1 MKTLRLTT
9 TTFKGLGKHKLRSFL
24 MMLGIIISIATLT
37 MIVAAGVG
45 ARKKVVEKVKTHG
58 IETIMIRPGAGQ
70 QRGAPGPDR
79 SVVSLTTADADAIL
93 EQVPH
98 VKQVA
103 PVQNKSGLESR
114 YGNNSTT
121 TMVFGVTPNWAEV
134 RGWQMESGEFISE
147 EDVTGLARVCII
159 GQTVLAELFGD
170 VNPFGETIR
179 IGNVSFTIKG
189 VFKTKGASLGG
200 GNRDNRIIV
209 PISTASRRLFNQ
221 THLNQIM
228 VHVDDLAEMENVA
241 DNVTSLLR
249 ERHQIIPSEPDD
261 FRLRLPKDMIKR
273 ATEISGA
280 LTLLL
285 GLISGISLLVG
296 GIVIM
301 NIMLISISERKI
313 EIGLRKAVGARNKDI
328 LFQFILESLAVTFSG
343 GLLGLLIGILGVN
356 IMVMVTNIPAV
367 VSWQA
372 FALAFGFAFVVGV
385 IFGVQPAHKA
395 AQLDPVEALR

>member
-1 MKTLRLTT
+1 MKFFRVSKVAVKILVAN
-9 TTFKGLGKHKLRSFL
+9 KVRSFL
-24 MMLGIIISIATLT
+24 MMLGFIIGIATLT

-58 IETIMIRPGAGQ
+58 IDTIMIRPGAGQ

-79 SVVSLTTADADAIL
+79 SVVSLTLADADAIL
-93 EQVPH
+93 EQVQH

-103 PVQNKSGLESR
+103 PVQNKGGMEAK
-114 YGNNSTT
+114 YGNRSTT
-121 TMVFGVTPNWAEV
+121 TMVFGVSPNWAEV

-147 EDVTGLARVCII
+147 EDVSNLARECII
-159 GQTVLAELFGD
+159 GQTVLTDLFD
-170 VNPFGETIR
+170 SVNPLGETIR

-189 VFKTKGASLGG
+189 VFRTKGASLGG
-200 GNRDNRIIV
+200 GNRDNRIVV

-228 VHVDDLAEMENVA
+228 VQVDDLAEMENVA
-241 DNVTSLLR
+241 ENVTRLLR
-249 ERHQIIPSEPDD
+249 ERHQIAPSEPDD

-273 ATEISGA
+273 ATEISGTF
-280 LTLLL
+280 TLLL

-301 NIMLISISERKI
+301 NIMLISVSERKK
-313 EIGLRKAVGARNKDI
+313 EIGLRKAVGARSKDI
-328 LFQFILESLAVTFSG
+328 LLQFVLESLAVTFSG

-356 IMVMVTNIPAV
+356 IMVMVTNTPSA
-367 VSWQA
+367 VSWEA
-372 FALAFGFAFVVGV
+372 FALAFGFAFVVG
-385 IFGVQPAHKA
+385 ILFSVQPARKA
-395 AQLDPVEALR
+395 AHLDPIEALR